1 MKRLLF
7 SILAILVMTAGCT
20 YLPDGLGFTNQP
32 PTAWIDSISPPEVS
46 AGETVTF
53 DGHGTDADGDVV
65 AYRWRSSLDG
75 DLSAKA
81 SFETSSLSEGVHIIY
96 LKVQDNNGDW
106 SDEVRARVIVSG
118 VTAGAPVVN
127 SFDANPG
134 SISLGASSTLSWNVS
149 GATTVSIDQGIGNVA
164 LTGTR
169 VVSPSTTMV
178 YTLTATN
185 AGGSVTATAQVIV
198 SGAPPAGL
206 PVINSFTANPGS
218 ITAGDSST
226 LSWNVSNAQTV
237 TIDPEV
243 GAVDPI
249 GNASVWPAATTLY
262 TLTASNATGWVS
274 QAISVVV
281 SGGEIADTS
290 PPSTPMLLSPVVDAV
305 LPQKTAP
312 WSFDWADSS
321 DPESSIKQYQIQAF
335 RPAALP
341 FIDAYTT
348 NSNYSKVV
356 EVAYPYIS
364 NWRWKVRAQN
374 NAGLWSDWSAERT
387 FNVEPR
393 VAYDFVEMAPTAY
406 WWSKLDEEL
415 TFPGPLNDDKGFACY
430 RYNIQL
436 NDDNTYA
443 KVLET
448 HPRWVSNGL
457 IGGKYSFVSVPAEAK
472 LKVKVGFISGA
483 ADGKVKFTVGKFGAG
498 GVISQ
503 VSAYADG
510 VEEMEVSL
518 DAYAGQTIDFALI
531 VYAYGSSEQ
540 DWAAWVEAK
549 IIY

>member
-1 MKRLLF
+1 MKKLLF
-7 SILAILVMTAGCT
+7 PMLAILVMAAGCT

-32 PTAWIDSISPPEVS
+32 PTAWVDSISPPEVS
-46 AGETVTF
+46 VGETVTF

-118 VTAGAPVVN
+118 ITAGAPVVN

-149 GATTVSIDQGIGNVA
+149 GATTVSIDQGIGSVA

-185 AGGSVTATAQVIV
+185 AGGSITATAQVIV

-226 LSWNVSNAQTV
+226 LSWNVSNATGV
-237 TIDPEV
+237 TIDPGV

-274 QAISVVV
+274 QTISVVA
-281 SGGEIADTS
+281 SGGEIADTT
-290 PPSTPMLLSPVVDAV
+290 PPSIPMLLSPVVAAV

-321 DPESSIKQYQIQAF
+321 DPESGIKQYQIQAF
-335 RPAALP
+335 RPAAPP
-341 FIDAYTT
+341 FIDAYST

-393 VAYDFVEMAPTAY
+393 VAYDFVEKAPTAY
-406 WWSKLDEEL
+406 WWSKVGEEL
-415 TFPGPLNDDKGFACY
+415 TFPGDLNDAKGFACY
-430 RYNIQL
+430 RNNIQL
-436 NDDNTYA
+436 NDGHTYA

-448 HPRWVSNGL
+448 HPRWENNGW
-457 IGGKYSFVSVPAEAK
+457 ISGKYSSVSVPSGAK
-472 LKVKVGFISGA
+472 LKVKFGFIKNATAGNVSFRIGKMSA
-483 ADGKVKFTVGKFGAG
+483 AAVFN
-498 GVISQ
+498 Q

-510 VEEMEVSL
+510 VKEMEINL
-518 DAYAGQTIDFALI
+518 DAYAGQTIDFNLGVNAE
-531 VYAYGSSEQ
+531 GSSGQ

-549 IIY
+549 IVY